1 MTDRINPDQN
11 FKPSISIRLWKID
24 LRYFYIFAIFG
35 TFVGIFITPISQGSL
50 REYLL
55 WATAR
60 GLSLA
65 GLYLSWSLIT
75 KFLEKNSLSPMP
87 LWQILV
93 VGAFGGALQSIYFEV
108 FTWLFLLP
116 QSSNFVTKLLSA
128 ALFAGIW
135 LPAQSVTVINFT
147 KFQRTRESIHD
158 ELLKLMTIEQ
168 ARNRLQILDEEII
181 RKQIGS
187 LVSKSQVK
195 ASKVLDGALK
205 NRAFETLPDIARS
218 LASDHLRILAHNI
231 SELNVYSESKSPWW
245 ARDLKFRTSISDAI
259 LKSIQRR
266 PLNINWFIMVLVVT
280 ISLPLFRNEDWYV
293 ALSVITVIA
302 ISTYTIQSIGFF
314 LYSKFPRLAIL
325 NLLTTTLLTILMPMV
340 LVDFVPGHSPNLRN
354 KIAYAISVLLITCFG
369 HVAQAGLLRQEELL
383 TLETSALS
391 KARAQNAEINFELAR
406 ITKDWAQ
413 HIHGN
418 VQSRLHAYALVLEQ
432 AQHRGDAEGV
442 ERAIEEISR
451 TIKDLDREQSELAI
465 LTLSGEVEATCALWD
480 GIVDIEID
488 IESDLRTL
496 KQPVVS
502 DIKKCLVEAITNSVR
517 HGHADSMKIS
527 VLKIGNVARLE
538 IQDNGVGFTNIS
550 QGLGSK
556 TFETSTR
563 SNWNLARNTSNN
575 QTILELNF
583 DLDAPRVR
591 V

>member
-1 MTDRINPDQN
+1 MTNRINPDQN

-60 GLSLA
+60 GLSFA
-65 GLYLSWSLIT
+65 GLYLSWLLIT

-93 VGAFGGALQSIYFEV
+93 VGAFGGALHSIYFEV

-195 ASKVLDGALK
+195 ASKVLAGALK

-302 ISTYTIQSIGFF
+302 ISTFTIQSIGFF

-325 NLLTTTLLTILMPMV
+325 NLLTTTLLTILVPMV

-465 LTLSGEVEATCALWD
+465 LTLSGEVEAICALWD

-527 VLKIGNVARLE
+527 VLKIGNVARLK

-563 SNWNLARNTSNN
+563 SNWNLARNTSDN

-583 DLDAPRVR
+583 DLDAPRVG

>member
-1 MTDRINPDQN
+1 M
-11 FKPSISIRLWKID
+11 
-24 LRYFYIFAIFG
+24 
-35 TFVGIFITPISQGSL
+35 
-50 REYLL
+50 
-55 WATAR
+55 
-60 GLSLA
+60 
-65 GLYLSWSLIT
+65 
-75 KFLEKNSLSPMP
+75 
-87 LWQILV
+87 
-93 VGAFGGALQSIYFEV
+93 
-108 FTWLFLLP
+108 
-116 QSSNFVTKLLSA
+116 SA

-135 LPAQSVTVINFT
+135 LPVQSVTVINFT
-147 KFQRTRESIHD
+147 KFQRTRESIRE
-158 ELLKLMTIEQ
+158 ELLELITIEQ

-195 ASKVLDGALK
+195 ASKVLESALK
-205 NRAFETLPDIARS
+205 NRAFETLPNIARS

-231 SELNVYSESKSPWW
+231 SELNVYSESKNPWW
-245 ARDLKFRTSISDAI
+245 AVGLNFRTGVSDAI
-259 LKSIQRR
+259 LKSIRRR
-266 PLNINWFIMVLVVT
+266 PLNTNWFTMVVT
-280 ISLPLFRNEDWYV
+280 ATIALPLFRRESWSV
-293 ALSVITVIA
+293 ALTVILV
-302 ISTYTIQSIGFF
+302 ISVSVHLIQLGGFY
-314 LYSKFPRLAIL
+314 LYSKFPRKAIL
-325 NLLTTTLLTILMPMV
+325 NLLTSTLLTILVPMV
-340 LVDFVPGHSPNLRN
+340 LVDYVPGHSSVTRN
-354 KIAYAISVLLITCFG
+354 KIAFAISVLLITCFG
-369 HVAQAGLLRQEELL
+369 HLAQAGLLRQEELL
-383 TLETSALS
+383 TLETLALS

-465 LTLSGEVEATCALWD
+465 LTLTGEVEAICALWD

-527 VLKIGNVARLE
+527 ILKIGSVARLE
-538 IQDNGVGFTNIS
+538 IQDNGIGFTNIS

-563 SNWNLARNTSNN
+563 SNWNLARNTSDN

-583 DLDAPRVR
+583 DLDMPRVG
-591 V
+591 VESTLLN

>member
-1 MTDRINPDQN
+1 MTDRVNPDQN

-65 GLYLSWSLIT
+65 GLYLSWLLIT
-75 KFLEKNSLSPMP
+75 KFQEKNSLSPMP

-195 ASKVLDGALK
+195 ASKVLEGVLK

-325 NLLTTTLLTILMPMV
+325 NLLTITLLTILMPMV

-563 SNWNLARNTSNN
+563 SNWNLARNTSDN

-583 DLDAPRVR
+583 NLDAPRVG

>member
-1 MTDRINPDQN
+1 MTDRVNPDQN

-65 GLYLSWSLIT
+65 GLYLSWLLIT

-135 LPAQSVTVINFT
+135 LPAQSVTVINFS

-195 ASKVLDGALK
+195 ASKVLEGVLK

-325 NLLTTTLLTILMPMV
+325 NLLTITLLTILMPMV

-563 SNWNLARNTSNN
+563 SNWNLARNTSDN

-583 DLDAPRVR
+583 DLDTPRVG

>member
-181 RKQIGS
+181 RK
-187 LVSKSQVK
+187 LE
-195 ASKVLDGALK
+195 A
-205 NRAFETLPDIARS
+205 DI
-218 LASDHLRILAHNI
+218 
-231 SELNVYSESKSPWW
+231 
-245 ARDLKFRTSISDAI
+245 
-259 LKSIQRR
+259 
-266 PLNINWFIMVLVVT
+266 
-280 ISLPLFRNEDWYV
+280 
-293 ALSVITVIA
+293 
-302 ISTYTIQSIGFF
+302 
-314 LYSKFPRLAIL
+314 
-325 NLLTTTLLTILMPMV
+325 
-340 LVDFVPGHSPNLRN
+340 
-354 KIAYAISVLLITCFG
+354 
-369 HVAQAGLLRQEELL
+369 
-383 TLETSALS
+383 
-391 KARAQNAEINFELAR
+391 
-406 ITKDWAQ
+406 
-413 HIHGN
+413 
-418 VQSRLHAYALVLEQ
+418 
-432 AQHRGDAEGV
+432 
-442 ERAIEEISR
+442 
-451 TIKDLDREQSELAI
+451 
-465 LTLSGEVEATCALWD
+465 
-480 GIVDIEID
+480 
-488 IESDLRTL
+488 
-496 KQPVVS
+496 
-502 DIKKCLVEAITNSVR
+502 
-517 HGHADSMKIS
+517 
-527 VLKIGNVARLE
+527 
-538 IQDNGVGFTNIS
+538 
-550 QGLGSK
+550 
-556 TFETSTR
+556 
-563 SNWNLARNTSNN
+563 
-575 QTILELNF
+575 
-583 DLDAPRVR
+583 
-591 V
+591 